1 MTFIID
7 RRDNPRGKNHGNRQR
22 FIRRAKAPIKEA
34 VRNAIKDK
42 SIKDLTNGQ
51 NIHVPVKDLGEP
63 SFGNDR
69 KKGKKQFVH
78 PGNKEFA
85 ENDQIERPSNGGAGE
100 GGQSGA
106 NSGDSE
112 DEFVFSLTRD
122 EFLDIFFEDLE
133 LPDLT
138 KQKLK
143 DITTLKLKRAGYTN
157 TGNPSNIDVGRSTK
171 LALARRIALSRP
183 HSVEITEL
191 EELLIEA
198 EKAENYDLVS
208 ELATQLELVKRRYK
222 AIPWIDPV
230 DVRYKNFIPQ
240 PKPNTQAVMFSIMDV
255 SASMGE
261 REKDIAKR
269 FFLLLHMFLTRKY
282 EKVEIVFIRHTHAAQ
297 EVDEHTFFYD
307 KTTGGTIVSRALEE
321 MLHIIESR
329 YAPDEWN
336 IYCAQASDGDNY
348 SNDSEFCKAL
358 LTNKVLPLLQ
368 YMAYIEISAAVN
380 AYGLFAAKDKELWKA
395 YDSIQSHWD
404 NFEIRKIGAISDI
417 YPVFR
422 ELFSKEH

>member
-7 RRDNPRGKNHGNRQR
+7 RRDNPKGKNHGNRQR
-22 FIRRAKAPIKEA
+22 FIRRAKAPIKDA
-34 VRNAIKDK
+34 VKNAIKDK
-42 SIKDLTNGQ
+42 TIKDLTNGQ
-51 NIHVPVKDLGEP
+51 NINVPVKDLGEP
-63 SFGNDR
+63 YFGNDR
-69 KKGKKQFVH
+69 KKGKKEFVH

-85 ENDQIERPSNGGAGE
+85 ENDQIERPIGGGSGS
-100 GGQSGA
+100 GGKTGA
-106 NSGDSE
+106 NSGDLE
-112 DEFVFSLTRD
+112 DDFVFSLTRD

-143 DITTLKLKRAGYTN
+143 DISTLKLKRAGYTN
-157 TGNPSNIDVGRSTK
+157 TGNPSNIDIGRSTK

-183 HSVEITEL
+183 NSFEIADL
-191 EELLIEA
+191 EQLMDDA
-198 EKAENYDLVS
+198 EVSQDFDLV
-208 ELATQLELVKRRYK
+208 EQLSSKLEIAKRRHK

-240 PKPNTQAVMFSIMDV
+240 PKPNTQAVMFAIMDV

-282 EKVEIVFIRHTHAAQ
+282 EKIDIVFIRHTHEAQ
-297 EVDEHTFFYD
+297 ECDEHTFFYD
-307 KTTGGTIVSRALEE
+307 KTSGGTIVSKALEE
-321 MLHIIESR
+321 MLHIIDAR
-329 YAPDEWN
+329 YNPEDWN

-348 SNDSEFCKAL
+348 NNDSETCAAL
-358 LTNKVLPLLQ
+358 LVNKILPLSQ
-368 YMAYIEISAAVN
+368 YMAYIEIVNAAS
-380 AYGLFAAKDKELWKA
+380 AYGLFSSKDKDLWKS
-395 YDSIQSHWD
+395 YDLVQADRD
-404 NFEIRKIGAISDI
+404 NFQIRKIGEISEI

-422 ELFSKEH
+422 ELFSKGN